1 MKKLITMVIMV
12 LAVVVAMAQA
22 PEKLTYQAV
31 VRSANNA
38 LVTNTLVGVRV
49 SILQGSAT
57 GSGVYV
63 ETQMP
68 STNANG
74 LITLNIGDGNA
85 IFGTFG
91 DIDWSAGPYFLKT
104 EIDPTGGNSYSVTS
118 TQQLLSVPY
127 ALYAK
132 EAGNSFSGDY
142 NDLTN
147 TPAIPTVPTN
157 VSAFTND
164 AGYITSQDIP
174 AIPTV
179 PTNVSAFTNDAGYIT
194 GYTETDPTVPV
205 WAKEA
210 NKPTYNYSEIVN
222 TPTIPTVPT
231 NVSAFTNDAGYLTGY
246 AETDPT
252 VPAWAKTADKP
263 TYNYSEIVNTPTI
276 PTVPTNVSAFAND
289 AGYITTQDIPTIP
302 TVPTNVSAFTNDAG
316 YLTGYTETDP
326 TVPAW
331 AKEANKPT
339 YNYSE
344 IVNTPTIPTV
354 PTNVS
359 AFTNDAGYL
368 TEYTEQQV
376 LSFSNDTL
384 FLTGGSYVKLPAG
397 FDGDYNSLTN
407 KPMIPEVPANVSAFN
422 NDAGYITGADIP
434 AIPTVPTNVSAFTND
449 AGYLTEYSEQ
459 QVLTISNDTISLTGG
474 SFVKLPAA
482 AVGFSGDY
490 NDLTNKPTIPTVPT
504 NVSAFTNDAGYLTN
518 YTETDPQF
526 NSWNKDYNDLTNK
539 PVLFDGDYNSL
550 TNQPTIPTVPTN
562 VSAFANDAGYLTGY
576 TETDPTV
583 PAWAKEA
590 NKPTYDYSEIANT
603 PVIPTVPT
611 DVSAFTNDVGYLT
624 SYTETDPQFNAWNKS
639 YNDLINTP
647 TNVSAFANDAQYITS
662 EAIPTQVSAF
672 DNDAEYITIAAV
684 PTQVSAFNNDAQYI
698 TAEAI
703 PTQVSAFTNDAEYI
717 TIAAV
722 PTQVSAFENDALYIT
737 EGELQ
742 QTVNVINNTFDSVD
756 NVMNDMDNT
765 IDSLRHR
772 IDELEGHHTPPTV
785 MTTGVADVSY
795 LSATVNG
802 SVVYIGGAPVAAKGF
817 CYDTVMHPTVESAT
831 VSCGSGS
838 GSFSAN
844 LLNLNSSTTYY
855 VRAYATNMWG
865 TNYGEEK
872 VFTTLTEHAP
882 SLEIVPATEVSF
894 TSFTCGGDVTDSGTY
909 AVTARGLC
917 WATTPDPVMTGEHL
931 HLGNGIGVF
940 SASLTN
946 LQPETTYYVR
956 AYAVNAVG
964 VTYSTPI
971 TVNTLTPQVP
981 TVTTDSVSMYNECLA
996 TVVSDGG
1003 APILQRGFCY
1013 DTLPNPTLESGVV
1026 TVEGSVGEFI
1036 ATLSG
1041 LPIGKLYFVRAFA
1054 TNAKGTTYGNQFDFY
1069 AGCDMK
1075 TLTDYDGNVYN
1086 TVLIGNQCWM
1096 KENLRTTHY
1105 SDGWPIEHGLETSY
1119 DVNYYYYPG
1128 VSSSNVFNEEN
1139 VNLFGLLYNWKATM
1153 RDDLA
1158 SDSIPS
1164 AVQGVCPTGWHVPS
1178 YAELTVL
1185 MDYVKS
1191 QYLCG
1196 ENVNNIAKALCD
1208 SVGWSTPSSTSNA
1221 CAIGVNVEENNA
1233 TGFSL
1238 KGAGTYSPGVSSSDA
1253 YKYAAIWSCSYGS
1266 YSSNNRHGMKFDYSS
1281 ATINK
1286 GGSGY
1291 STGSGFDAKYGFSVR
1306 CLRDY

>member
-12 LAVVVAMAQA
+12 LAVAVAMAQA
-22 PEKLTYQAV
+22 PEKFTYQAV
-31 VRSANNA
+31 VRNASNA

-49 SILQGSAT
+49 SILQGGASGSA
-57 GSGVYV
+57 VYM
-63 ETQMP
+63 ETQAAT
-68 STNANG
+68 TNANG
-74 LITLNIGDGNA
+74 LVTLSIGGGNVQQ
-85 IFGTFG
+85 GTFG
-91 DIDWSAGPYFLKT
+91 NIDWSAGPYFLKT
-104 EIDPTGGNSYSVTS
+104 EIDPAGGNNYSVTS

-157 VSAFTND
+157 VSAF
-164 AGYITSQDIP
+164 
-174 AIPTV
+174 
-179 PTNVSAFTNDAGYIT
+179 
-194 GYTETDPTVPV
+194 
-205 WAKEA
+205 
-210 NKPTYNYSEIVN
+210 
-222 TPTIPTVPT
+222 
-231 NVSAFTNDAGYLTGY
+231 
-246 AETDPT
+246 
-252 VPAWAKTADKP
+252 
-263 TYNYSEIVNTPTI
+263 
-276 PTVPTNVSAFAND
+276 AND
-289 AGYITTQDIPTIP
+289 AGYI
-302 TVPTNVSAFTNDAG
+302 
-316 YLTGYTETDP
+316 TGYTETDP

-368 TEYTEQQV
+368 TTYAETDPQFNAWDKNYNDLTNKPVLFDGDYNSLTNQPTIPTVPTNVSAFTNDAGYITGYTEQQV
-376 LSFSNDTL
+376 LSISNDTL

-407 KPMIPEVPANVSAFN
+407 KPTIPTVPTNVSAFT

-434 AIPTVPTNVSAFTND
+434 EIPTVPTNVSAFTND
-449 AGYLTEYSEQ
+449 AGYLTDFTEQ

-504 NVSAFTNDAGYLTN
+504 NVSAFTNDAGYITG

-526 NSWNKDYNDLTNK
+526 NAWDKDYNDLTNKPVLFDGDYNSLSNK

-562 VSAFANDAGYLTGY
+562 VSAFANDAGYLT
-576 TETDPTV
+576 
-583 PAWAKEA
+583 
-590 NKPTYDYSEIANT
+590 
-603 PVIPTVPT
+603 
-611 DVSAFTNDVGYLT
+611 
-624 SYTETDPQFNAWNKS
+624 SYTETDPQFNAWDKS

-647 TNVSAFANDAQYITS
+647 TNVSAFANDAQYIT
-662 EAIPTQVSAF
+662 
-672 DNDAEYITIAAV
+672 
-684 PTQVSAFNNDAQYI
+684 
-698 TAEAI
+698 AEAI
-703 PTQVSAFTNDAEYI
+703 PTHVSAFTNDAEYI

-765 IDSLRHR
+765 IDSLRSR
-772 IDELEGHHTPPTV
+772 IEELEGTHTPPTV
-785 MTTGVADVSY
+785 MTTGAANVTYRAAV
-795 LSATVNG
+795 VNG
-802 SVVYIGGAPVAAKGF
+802 SIVHVGASPVTARGF
-817 CYDTVMHPTVESAT
+817 CYDTVMHPTVDGNL
-831 VSCGSGS
+831 VNCGSGA
-838 GSFSAN
+838 GDFSTN
-844 LLNLNSSTTYY
+844 LLNIAPNTTYY
-855 VRAYATNMWG
+855 VRAYATNIWG
-865 TNYGEEK
+865 TNYGNELT
-872 VFTTLTEHAP
+872 FTTLTEHTP
-882 SLEIVPATEVSF
+882 SVEIVPASEISY
-894 TSFTCGGDVTDSGTY
+894 TSFVCSGDVTDSGTY
-909 AVTARGLC
+909 AMTARGLC

-931 HLGNGIGVF
+931 HLGNGIGAF
-940 SASLTN
+940 SATLTD

-964 VTYSTPI
+964 VAYSNNLSVT
-971 TVNTLTPQVP
+971 TLTPQVP

-1013 DTLPNPTLESGVV
+1013 DTLPNPTLENGVV
-1026 TVEGSVGEFI
+1026 TVDGGVGEFN

-1105 SDGWPIEHGLETSY
+1105 SDGWPIEHGTTSSY
-1119 DVNYYYYPG
+1119 DVAYYYYPG
-1128 VSSSNVFNEEN
+1128 NNNSDEN
-1139 VNLFGLLYNWKATM
+1139 VAVYGLLYNWKATM
-1153 RDDLA
+1153 HDD
-1158 SDSIPS
+1158 STSNSIPS
-1164 AVQGVCPTGWHVPS
+1164 DVQGVCPEGWHVPS
-1178 YAELTVL
+1178 HAEWTELTN
-1185 MDYVKS
+1185 YVKS
-1191 QYLCG
+1191 QSQYVCG
-1196 ENVNNIAKALCD
+1196 SSNNAIAKALAD
-1208 SVGWSTPSSTSNA
+1208 STGWSNSGTN
-1221 CAIGVNVEENNA
+1221 CAVGNNQNENNA
-1233 TGFSL
+1233 TGFSAL
-1238 KGAGTYSPGVSSSDA
+1238 PAGYAITSISEFGRNAYFWSSTVQSNMSYAQAYSLNYSNATVQQSF
-1253 YKYAAIWSCSYGS
+1253 SYG
-1266 YSSNNRHGMKFDYSS
+1266 NGLNPNRGH
-1281 ATINK
+1281 
-1286 GGSGY
+1286 
-1291 STGSGFDAKYGFSVR
+1291 SVR

>member
-12 LAVVVAMAQA
+12 LAVAVAMAQA
-22 PEKLTYQAV
+22 PEKFTYQAV
-31 VRSANNA
+31 VRNASNA

-49 SILQGSAT
+49 SILQGGASGSA
-57 GSGVYV
+57 VYM
-63 ETQMP
+63 ETQAAT
-68 STNANG
+68 TNANG
-74 LITLNIGDGNA
+74 LVTLSIGGGNVQQ
-85 IFGTFG
+85 GTFG
-91 DIDWSAGPYFLKT
+91 NIDWSAGPYFLKT
-104 EIDPTGGNSYSVTS
+104 EIDPAGGNNYSVTS

-157 VSAFTND
+157 VSAF
-164 AGYITSQDIP
+164 
-174 AIPTV
+174 
-179 PTNVSAFTNDAGYIT
+179 
-194 GYTETDPTVPV
+194 
-205 WAKEA
+205 
-210 NKPTYNYSEIVN
+210 
-222 TPTIPTVPT
+222 
-231 NVSAFTNDAGYLTGY
+231 
-246 AETDPT
+246 
-252 VPAWAKTADKP
+252 
-263 TYNYSEIVNTPTI
+263 
-276 PTVPTNVSAFAND
+276 AND
-289 AGYITTQDIPTIP
+289 AGYI
-302 TVPTNVSAFTNDAG
+302 
-316 YLTGYTETDP
+316 TGYTETDP

-368 TEYTEQQV
+368 TTYAETDPQFNAWDKNYNDLTNKPVLFDGDYNSLTNQPTIPTVPTNVSAFTNDAGYITGYTEQQV
-376 LSFSNDTL
+376 LSISNDTL

-407 KPMIPEVPANVSAFN
+407 KPTIPTVPTNVSAFT

-434 AIPTVPTNVSAFTND
+434 EIPTVPTNVSAFTND
-449 AGYLTEYSEQ
+449 AGYLTDFTEQ

-504 NVSAFTNDAGYLTN
+504 NVSAFTNDAGYITG

-526 NSWNKDYNDLTNK
+526 NAWDKDYNDLTNK

-550 TNQPTIPTVPTN
+550 SNKPVLFDGDYNSLTNQSTIPTVPTN
-562 VSAFANDAGYLTGY
+562 VSAFANDAGYLT
-576 TETDPTV
+576 
-583 PAWAKEA
+583 
-590 NKPTYDYSEIANT
+590 
-603 PVIPTVPT
+603 
-611 DVSAFTNDVGYLT
+611 
-624 SYTETDPQFNAWNKS
+624 SYTETDPQFNAWDKS

-647 TNVSAFANDAQYITS
+647 TNVSAFANDAQYITA
-662 EAIPTQVSAF
+662 EAIPTHVSAF
-672 DNDAEYITIAAV
+672 TNDAEYITIAAV
-684 PTQVSAFNNDAQYI
+684 PTQVSAFANDAQYI

-765 IDSLRHR
+765 IDSLRSR
-772 IDELEGHHTPPTV
+772 IEELEGTHTPPTV
-785 MTTGVADVSY
+785 MTTGAANVTYRAAV
-795 LSATVNG
+795 VNG
-802 SVVYIGGAPVAAKGF
+802 SIVHVGASSVTARGF
-817 CYDTVMHPTVESAT
+817 CYDTVMHPTVDGNL
-831 VSCGSGS
+831 VNCGSGA
-838 GSFSAN
+838 GDFSTN
-844 LLNLNSSTTYY
+844 LLNIAPNTTYY
-855 VRAYATNMWG
+855 VRAYATNIWG
-865 TNYGEEK
+865 TNYGNELT
-872 VFTTLTEHAP
+872 FTTLTEHTP
-882 SLEIVPATEVSF
+882 SVEIVPATDISF
-894 TSFTCGGDVTDSGTY
+894 TSFTVGGDVTDSGTY

-931 HLGNGIGVF
+931 HLGNGIGAF
-940 SASLTN
+940 SATLTD

-964 VTYSTPI
+964 VAYSNNLSVT
-971 TVNTLTPQVP
+971 TLTPQVP

-1013 DTLPNPTLESGVV
+1013 DTLPNPTLENGVV
-1026 TVEGSVGEFI
+1026 TVDGGVGEFN

-1105 SDGWPIEHGLETSY
+1105 SDGWPIEHGTTSSY
-1119 DVNYYYYPG
+1119 DVAYYYYPG
-1128 VSSSNVFNEEN
+1128 NNNSDEN
-1139 VNLFGLLYNWKATM
+1139 VAVYGLLYNWKATM
-1153 RDDLA
+1153 HDD
-1158 SDSIPS
+1158 STSNSIPS
-1164 AVQGVCPTGWHVPS
+1164 DVQGVCPEGWHVPS
-1178 YAELTVL
+1178 HAEWTELTN
-1185 MDYVKS
+1185 YVKS
-1191 QYLCG
+1191 QSQYVCG
-1196 ENVNNIAKALCD
+1196 SSNNAIAKALAD
-1208 SVGWSTPSSTSNA
+1208 STGWSNSGTN
-1221 CAIGVNVEENNA
+1221 CAVGNNQNENNA
-1233 TGFSL
+1233 TGFSAL
-1238 KGAGTYSPGVSSSDA
+1238 PAGYAITSISEFGRNAYFWSSTVQSNMSYAQAYSLNYSNATVQQSF
-1253 YKYAAIWSCSYGS
+1253 SYG
-1266 YSSNNRHGMKFDYSS
+1266 NGLNPNRGH
-1281 ATINK
+1281 
-1286 GGSGY
+1286 
-1291 STGSGFDAKYGFSVR
+1291 SVR

>member
-12 LAVVVAMAQA
+12 LAVAVAMAQA
-22 PEKLTYQAV
+22 PEKFTYQAV
-31 VRSANNA
+31 VRNASNA

-49 SILQGSAT
+49 SILQGGASGSA
-57 GSGVYV
+57 VYM
-63 ETQMP
+63 ETQAAT
-68 STNANG
+68 TNANG
-74 LITLNIGDGNA
+74 LVTLSIGGGNVQQ
-85 IFGTFG
+85 GTFG
-91 DIDWSAGPYFLKT
+91 NIDWSAGPYFLKT
-104 EIDPTGGNSYSVTS
+104 EIDPAGGNNYSVTS

-157 VSAFTND
+157 VSAF
-164 AGYITSQDIP
+164 
-174 AIPTV
+174 
-179 PTNVSAFTNDAGYIT
+179 
-194 GYTETDPTVPV
+194 
-205 WAKEA
+205 
-210 NKPTYNYSEIVN
+210 
-222 TPTIPTVPT
+222 
-231 NVSAFTNDAGYLTGY
+231 
-246 AETDPT
+246 
-252 VPAWAKTADKP
+252 
-263 TYNYSEIVNTPTI
+263 
-276 PTVPTNVSAFAND
+276 AND
-289 AGYITTQDIPTIP
+289 AGYI
-302 TVPTNVSAFTNDAG
+302 
-316 YLTGYTETDP
+316 TGYTETDP

-368 TEYTEQQV
+368 TTYAETDPQFNAWDKNYNDLTNKPVLFDGDYNSLTNQPTIPTVPTNVSAFTNDAGYITGYTEQQV
-376 LSFSNDTL
+376 LSISNDTL

-407 KPMIPEVPANVSAFN
+407 KPTIPTVPTNVSAFT

-434 AIPTVPTNVSAFTND
+434 EIPTVPTNVSAFTND
-449 AGYLTEYSEQ
+449 AGYLTDFTEQ

-504 NVSAFTNDAGYLTN
+504 NVSAFTNDAGYITG

-526 NSWNKDYNDLTNK
+526 NAWDKDYNDLTNKPVLFDGDYNSLSNK

-562 VSAFANDAGYLTGY
+562 VSAFANDAGYLT
-576 TETDPTV
+576 
-583 PAWAKEA
+583 
-590 NKPTYDYSEIANT
+590 
-603 PVIPTVPT
+603 
-611 DVSAFTNDVGYLT
+611 
-624 SYTETDPQFNAWNKS
+624 SYTETDPQFNAWDKS

-647 TNVSAFANDAQYITS
+647 TNVSAFANDAQYIT
-662 EAIPTQVSAF
+662 
-672 DNDAEYITIAAV
+672 
-684 PTQVSAFNNDAQYI
+684 
-698 TAEAI
+698 AEAI
-703 PTQVSAFTNDAEYI
+703 PTHVSAFTNDAEYI

-765 IDSLRHR
+765 IDSLRSR
-772 IDELEGHHTPPTV
+772 IEELEGTHTPPTV
-785 MTTGVADVSY
+785 MTTGAANVTYRAAV
-795 LSATVNG
+795 VNG
-802 SVVYIGGAPVAAKGF
+802 SIVHVGASSVTARGF
-817 CYDTVMHPTVESAT
+817 CYDTVMHPTVDGNL
-831 VSCGSGS
+831 VNCGSGA
-838 GSFSAN
+838 GDFSTN
-844 LLNLNSSTTYY
+844 LLNIAPNTTYY
-855 VRAYATNMWG
+855 VRAYATNIWG
-865 TNYGEEK
+865 TNYGNELT
-872 VFTTLTEHAP
+872 FTTLTEHTP
-882 SLEIVPATEVSF
+882 SVEIVPATDISF
-894 TSFTCGGDVTDSGTY
+894 TSFTVGGDVTDSGTY

-931 HLGNGIGVF
+931 HLGNGIGAF
-940 SASLTN
+940 SATLTD

-964 VTYSTPI
+964 VAYSNNLSVT
-971 TVNTLTPQVP
+971 TLTPQVP

-1013 DTLPNPTLESGVV
+1013 DTLPNPTLENGVV
-1026 TVEGSVGEFI
+1026 TVDGGVGEFN

-1105 SDGWPIEHGLETSY
+1105 SDGWPIEHGTTSSY
-1119 DVNYYYYPG
+1119 DVAYYYYPG
-1128 VSSSNVFNEEN
+1128 NNNSDEN
-1139 VNLFGLLYNWKATM
+1139 VAVYGLLYNWKATM
-1153 RDDLA
+1153 HDD
-1158 SDSIPS
+1158 STSNSIPS
-1164 AVQGVCPTGWHVPS
+1164 DVQGVCPEGWHVPS
-1178 YAELTVL
+1178 HAEWTELTN
-1185 MDYVKS
+1185 YVKS
-1191 QYLCG
+1191 QSQYVCG
-1196 ENVNNIAKALCD
+1196 SSNNAIAKALAD
-1208 SVGWSTPSSTSNA
+1208 STGWSNSGTN
-1221 CAIGVNVEENNA
+1221 CAVGNNQNENNA
-1233 TGFSL
+1233 TGFSAL
-1238 KGAGTYSPGVSSSDA
+1238 PAGYAITSISEFGRNAYFWSSTVQSNMSYAQAYSLNYSNATVQQSF
-1253 YKYAAIWSCSYGS
+1253 SYG
-1266 YSSNNRHGMKFDYSS
+1266 NGLNPNRGH
-1281 ATINK
+1281 
-1286 GGSGY
+1286 
-1291 STGSGFDAKYGFSVR
+1291 SVR

>member
-12 LAVVVAMAQA
+12 LAVAVAMAQA
-22 PEKLTYQAV
+22 PEKFTYQAV
-31 VRSANNA
+31 VRNASNA

-85 IFGTFG
+85 VFGTFG
-91 DIDWSAGPYFLKT
+91 SIDWSAGPYFLKT
-104 EIDPTGGNSYSVTS
+104 EIDPAGGNNYSVTS

-147 TPAIPTVPTN
+147 TPDIPTVPTN

-164 AGYITSQDIP
+164 AGYI
-174 AIPTV
+174 
-179 PTNVSAFTNDAGYIT
+179 
-194 GYTETDPTVPV
+194 
-205 WAKEA
+205 
-210 NKPTYNYSEIVN
+210 
-222 TPTIPTVPT
+222 
-231 NVSAFTNDAGYLTGY
+231 
-246 AETDPT
+246 
-252 VPAWAKTADKP
+252 
-263 TYNYSEIVNTPTI
+263 
-276 PTVPTNVSAFAND
+276 
-289 AGYITTQDIPTIP
+289 
-302 TVPTNVSAFTNDAG
+302 
-316 YLTGYTETDP
+316 TGYTETDP

-368 TEYTEQQV
+368 TTYAETDPQFNAWDKNYNDLTNKPVLFDGDYNSLTNQPTIPTVPTNVSAFTNDAGYITGYTEQQV
-376 LSFSNDTL
+376 LSISNDTL

-407 KPMIPEVPANVSAFN
+407 KPTISTVPTNVSAFT

-434 AIPTVPTNVSAFTND
+434 EIPTVPTNVSAFTND
-449 AGYLTEYSEQ
+449 AGY
-459 QVLTISNDTISLTGG
+459 ITG
-474 SFVKLPAA
+474 
-482 AVGFSGDY
+482 
-490 NDLTNKPTIPTVPT
+490 
-504 NVSAFTNDAGYLTN
+504 

-526 NSWNKDYNDLTNK
+526 NAWDKDYNDLTNK

-562 VSAFANDAGYLTGY
+562 VSAFANDAGYLT
-576 TETDPTV
+576 
-583 PAWAKEA
+583 
-590 NKPTYDYSEIANT
+590 
-603 PVIPTVPT
+603 
-611 DVSAFTNDVGYLT
+611 
-624 SYTETDPQFNAWNKS
+624 SYTETDPQFNAWDKS

-647 TNVSAFANDAQYITS
+647 TNVSAFANDAQYITA

-672 DNDAEYITIAAV
+672 TNDAEYITIAAV
-684 PTQVSAFNNDAQYI
+684 TTQVSAFANDAQYI

-765 IDSLRHR
+765 IDSLRSR
-772 IDELEGHHTPPTV
+772 IEELEGTHTPPTV
-785 MTTGVADVSY
+785 MTTGVADVAY
-795 LSATVNG
+795 LAATVNG

-844 LLNLNSSTTYY
+844 LLNLSSSTTYY

-882 SLEIVPATEVSF
+882 SVEIVPATDISF
-894 TSFTCGGDVTDSGTY
+894 TSFTVGGDVTDSGTY
-909 AVTARGLC
+909 VVTARGLC

-931 HLGNGIGVF
+931 HLGNGIGAF
-940 SASLTN
+940 SATLTD
-946 LQPETTYYVR
+946 LQPETIYYVR

-964 VTYSTPI
+964 VAYSNNLSVT
-971 TVNTLTPQVP
+971 TLTPQVP

-1013 DTLPNPTLESGVV
+1013 DTLPNPTLENGVV
-1026 TVEGSVGEFI
+1026 TVDGGVGEFN

-1105 SDGWPIEHGLETSY
+1105 SDGWPIEHGTTSSY
-1119 DVNYYYYPG
+1119 DVAYYYYPG
-1128 VSSSNVFNEEN
+1128 NNNSDEN
-1139 VNLFGLLYNWKATM
+1139 VAVYGLLYNWKATM
-1153 RDDLA
+1153 HDD
-1158 SDSIPS
+1158 STSNSIPS
-1164 AVQGVCPTGWHVPS
+1164 DVQGVCPEGWHVPS
-1178 YAELTVL
+1178 HAEWTELTN
-1185 MDYVKS
+1185 YVKS
-1191 QYLCG
+1191 QSQYVCG
-1196 ENVNNIAKALCD
+1196 SSNNAIAKALAD
-1208 SVGWSTPSSTSNA
+1208 STGWSNSGTN
-1221 CAIGVNVEENNA
+1221 CAVGNNQNENNA
-1233 TGFSL
+1233 TGFSAL
-1238 KGAGTYSPGVSSSDA
+1238 PAGYAITSISEFGRNAYFWSSTVQSSMSYAQAYSLNYSNATVQQSF
-1253 YKYAAIWSCSYGS
+1253 SYG
-1266 YSSNNRHGMKFDYSS
+1266 NGLNPNRGH
-1281 ATINK
+1281 
-1286 GGSGY
+1286 
-1291 STGSGFDAKYGFSVR
+1291 SVR